1 MIEAIF
7 EKTTENTEHCFQ
19 ATNCSLRNFDKC
31 LLLRQHKNQTVE
43 DNFWLYAAV
52 AKNCYLAF
60 LCAHIFVSTLPLASL
75 RWWVPRPLARP
86 PAAGNPPPG
95 PEAGSGPASRLL
107 QSERE
112 YVR

>member
-1 MIEAIF
+1 MSSASPTQISHFGREFLA
-7 EKTTENTEHCFQ
+7 
-19 ATNCSLRNFDKC
+19 
-31 LLLRQHKNQTVE
+31 KNVRIHVV
-43 DNFWLYAAV
+43 V
-52 AKNCYLAF
+52 AKICCVGIFDNL
-60 LCAHIFVSTLPLASL
+60 LCVNIFVSTLPLASL
-75 RWWVPRPLARP
+75 RWRVPRPLARP